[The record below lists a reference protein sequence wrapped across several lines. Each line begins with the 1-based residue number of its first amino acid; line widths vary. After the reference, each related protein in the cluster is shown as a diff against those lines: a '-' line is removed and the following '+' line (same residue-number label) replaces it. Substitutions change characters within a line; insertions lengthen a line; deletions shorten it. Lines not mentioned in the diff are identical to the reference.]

1 MSHLKAWR
9 GTGTVRR
16 TIWAGGCETS
26 LSQGDSFSRRREQE
40 QYKSMPRKKRKF
52 SRRYQAST
60 RTEEHH
66 PGSIG
71 LAGVNSGS
79 QYAKALSCADRN
91 VARRS
96 ANPFLS
102 ARLTSYPNRKSHAAH
117 NAHQS
122 CELCVYRWL
131 VSHAFGFIQF
141 FMHQARFCSVG
152 SVLPTCFPRAEGG
165 TRSVLIPCCQW
176 LAVQRRFPFLEHV
189 SNSVGL
195 TA

>member
-122 CELCVYRWL
+122 CELCVYRWSAML
-131 VSHAFGFIQF
+131 SDLFSSSCIRLASALSALSFPLASHERREA
-141 FMHQARFCSVG
+141 
-152 SVLPTCFPRAEGG
+152 
-165 TRSVLIPCCQW
+165 
-176 LAVQRRFPFLEHV
+176 LALF
-189 SNSVGL
+189 
-195 TA
+195 